1 MFFSIKNDHR
11 CTVRE
16 NSPLFTDIS
25 YYQITIKLKDY
36 GNAHFFEVRFRYEKV
51 MENGSNKNVTENY
64 LVDALSFTE
73 AEARIITEME
83 PFVTGDFKVK
93 AVKQAN
99 YTELFSSNDVNSD
112 VWYKVRLAY
121 VTLDNKSGAEKK
133 TYTNILV
140 QASDLRDAVRRLD
153 EGMKG
158 TMSDYR
164 IVSVSETKIMD
175 VYLYKPEAEA

>member
-1 MFFSIKNDHR
+1 M
-11 CTVRE
+11 
-16 NSPLFTDIS
+16 
-25 YYQITIKLKDY
+25 
-36 GNAHFFEVRFRYEKV
+36 
-51 MENGSNKNVTENY
+51 
-64 LVDALSFTE
+64 
-73 AEARIITEME
+73 
-83 PFVTGDFKVK
+83 
-93 AVKQAN
+93 KQAN

-121 VTLDNKSGAEKK
+121 VTLDDKSGAEKK
-133 TYTNILV
+133 RYTNILV

>member
-1 MFFSIKNDHR
+1 M
-11 CTVRE
+11 
-16 NSPLFTDIS
+16 
-25 YYQITIKLKDY
+25 
-36 GNAHFFEVRFRYEKV
+36 
-51 MENGSNKNVTENY
+51 
-64 LVDALSFTE
+64 
-73 AEARIITEME
+73 
-83 PFVTGDFKVK
+83 
-93 AVKQAN
+93 
-99 YTELFSSNDVNSD
+99 
-112 VWYKVRLAY
+112 AY
-121 VTLDNKSGAEKK
+121 VTLDDKSGAEKK

>member
-1 MFFSIKNDHR
+1 MAMH
-11 CTVRE
+11 T
-16 NSPLFTDIS
+16 
-25 YYQITIKLKDY
+25 
-36 GNAHFFEVRFRYEKV
+36 FFEVRFRYEKV

-121 VTLDNKSGAEKK
+121 VTLDDKSGAEKK
-133 TYTNILV
+133 ACHPS
-140 QASDLRDAVRRLD
+140 ASR
-153 EGMKG
+153 
-158 TMSDYR
+158 YC
-164 IVSVSETKIMD
+164 
-175 VYLYKPEAEA
+175 PEAL